1 MFEIK
6 PYKTIIRDL
15 HKIVSNLT
23 VLFNDGDN
31 DVMYT
36 GTNKYG
42 NRILGI
48 IMFEDDEKGYLR
60 YIHTL
65 ITDKQYSD
73 FLSKKIT
80 LRGILENNE
89 SFFIVDKNYVNEETS
104 SNLVYLSDIPEQF
117 LPLDNSYCP
126 DIINEPS
133 LSYSVSLKGNLA
145 DLNKTLPNELND
157 VNSKFSSFLSSA
169 TEMIYDFDLSREVY
183 VESLMAG
190 SFKINFK
197 IELKHT
203 EQLALF
209 NVPIKRLSN
218 FFEEYLRYVFKTLPS
233 EDSDVFKKESI
244 TSPAFINL
252 EKSLSSIYEA
262 ANITPQK
269 NIEQQLIDTLNYSLP
284 HLKDLHYNKSFD
296 RIEILNYDL
305 SGQEF
310 QIGLID
316 ESFIPAVESKLFR
329 TEELEKDDIILYD
342 DSPTKYSI
350 RVYQMN
356 TETGNGGAYLSMDNS
371 IEKISLHLRGRTN
384 YDNTVYTRSMDTG
397 NIIEIQGI
405 GKKVNGKIRE
415 ITVQLLE

>member
-1 MFEIK
+1 LFEIK
-6 PYKTIIRDL
+6 PYKTIIKDL
-15 HKIVSNLT
+15 HKVVSNLT

-65 ITDKQYSD
+65 ITDQQYSD

-89 SFFIVDKNYVNEETS
+89 SFFIVDKNYLNEETS
-104 SNLVYLSDIPEQF
+104 SNLVYYSDIPEQF
-117 LPLDNSYCP
+117 LPLKNSYCP
-126 DIINEPS
+126 DLIKEPS

-145 DLNKTLPNELND
+145 DLHKTLPNELNE

-169 TEMIYDFDLSREVY
+169 TEMIHDFDLSREVY
-183 VESLMAG
+183 VESLMTG
-190 SFKINFK
+190 SFKINFRV
-197 IELKHT
+197 ELKQT
-203 EQLALF
+203 EQLPLF
-209 NVPIKRLSN
+209 NVPINNLSN
-218 FFEEYLRYVFKTLPS
+218 FFEEYLIYVFKTLPN
-233 EDSDVFKKESI
+233 EDIDVFKKESI
-244 TSPAFINL
+244 TSPTFIHL
-252 EKSLSSIYEA
+252 EKSLSRIYEA
-262 ANITPQK
+262 ANIIPKK
-269 NIEQQLIDTLNYSLP
+269 NIEQQLIDTLNYSIP
-284 HLKDLHYNKSFD
+284 HLKDLHFNKSFD

-329 TEELEKDDIILYD
+329 TEEMNKEDIILYD
-342 DSPTKYSI
+342 ESPTKYSI
-350 RVYQMN
+350 RVYQLN
-356 TETGNGGAYLSMDNS
+356 TETGNGGAYLQMDNT
-371 IEKISLHLRGRTN
+371 IEKISLHLRGRSN
-384 YDNTVYTRSMDTG
+384 YDNTIYTRSMDAG
-397 NIIEIQGI
+397 NIIEIDGI
-405 GKKVNGKIRE
+405 GKKVNGKVKE
-415 ITVQLLE
+415 ITVQLAE